1 MVFLKSL
8 IHMNIGEIIKRR
20 RVTVGLTQVELSK
33 KSKLSQSQISQ
44 VEQGINENITI
55 GNLRNIA
62 KSLNCS
68 VIDLLPESD
77 KAPPKFR

>member
-1 MVFLKSL
+1 MKFFKSL
-8 IHMNIGEIIKRR
+8 LIQMNIGEIIKRR
-20 RVTVGLTQVELSK
+20 RASKGLTQVELSQ

-44 VEQGINENITI
+44 VKKGISENITI

-62 KSLNCS
+62 KDLNCT

-77 KAPPKFR
+77 K